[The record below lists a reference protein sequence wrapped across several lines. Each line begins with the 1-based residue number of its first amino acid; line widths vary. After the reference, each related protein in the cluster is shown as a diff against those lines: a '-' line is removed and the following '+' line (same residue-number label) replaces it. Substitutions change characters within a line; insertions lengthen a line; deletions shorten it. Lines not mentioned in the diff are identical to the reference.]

1 MHRAANSVSR
11 RGIMTG
17 LALLAACSEP
27 AAGPEF
33 DDAAAPRAEIGLLTS
48 LPIYWPESDSPA
60 DMLNAQAPMPWPR
73 VVIER
78 RHALLPLDALDGEQ
92 GLARV
97 KVAVLAQ
104 PRPLSPA
111 ENVALD
117 DWVRAGGHVL
127 VFADPALTEHSR
139 FHLGDRRR
147 PQDVI
152 LLSPILTRWGLLLSF
167 DEDAAP
173 GQWILSDPVAG
184 PLPVHLPGKLE
195 ISPDTDRDV
204 TDCRI
209 EVGAVVARCR
219 IGRGSA
225 TIIADASLLEAGEFR
240 GDPERGAALVAL
252 IDSLAA
258 KAPDQ
263 AGKRWGGLGNDGD
276 LTASQ
281 PQPGASTDGERD

>member
-1 MHRAANSVSR
+1 MQRAPNSVIR
-11 RGIMTG
+11 LAVVTG
-17 LALLAACSEP
+17 LMLLAGCSGP
-27 AAGPEF
+27 AVGPQPDE
-33 DDAAAPRAEIGLLTS
+33 AAPPPAEIGLLTS
-48 LPIYWPESDSPA
+48 LPIYWPESDSPS

-73 VVIER
+73 AVVEQ
-78 RHALLPLDALDGEQ
+78 RHVLMPLDALDGAQ

-104 PRPLSPA
+104 PRPLSAA

-152 LLSPILTRWGLLLSF
+152 LLSPILARWGLSLSF
-167 DEDAAP
+167 DDTAEADERLVA
-173 GQWILSDPVAG
+173 DPVAG
-184 PLPVHLPGKLE
+184 ALPVRLAGIL
-195 ISPDTDRDV
+195 SRSDTGGADAS
-204 TDCRI
+204 DCLI
-209 EVGAVVARCR
+209 EAGRVVARCR

-225 TIIADASLLEAGEFR
+225 TIVADAALLET
-240 GDPERGAALVAL
+240 GDHGDADKAEAALVAL

-258 KAPDQ
+258 Q
-263 AGKRWGGLGNDGD
+263 AAGTAREKPGETGRAGVE
-276 LTASQ
+276 ASQ
-281 PQPGASTDGERD
+281 TG

>member
-1 MHRAANSVSR
+1 MDRAANSVIR
-11 RGIMTG
+11 LALVTG

-27 AAGPEF
+27 VSAPQPE
-33 DDAAAPRAEIGLLTS
+33 DAAAPRTEIGLLTS

-60 DMLNAQAPMPWPR
+60 DMLNAQAPTPWPR

-97 KVAVLAQ
+97 KVAILAQ
-104 PRPLSPA
+104 PRPLSAA

-152 LLSPILTRWGLLLSF
+152 LLSPILTRWGLSLSF
-167 DEDAAP
+167 DDSAEAGDR
-173 GQWILSDPVAG
+173 QVTDPVAG
-184 PLPVHLPGKLE
+184 LLTVRLPGSLALSGTGGSGVGE
-195 ISPDTDRDV
+195 
-204 TDCRI
+204 CRI
-209 EVGAVVARCR
+209 ETGGVVARCR

-225 TIIADASLLEAGEFR
+225 TIVADAAMLETGDHGET
-240 GDPERGAALVAL
+240 PGAEPAFAAL

-258 KAPDQ
+258 RA
-263 AGKRWGGLGNDGD
+263 AGTAREMPGESGGSGVGR
-276 LTASQ
+276 SQ
-281 PQPGASTDGERD
+281 SGSSQRGERD